1 LCLVGPTA
9 AGKTAIAL
17 ELARQHGF
25 EIISVDSALVYRGM
39 DIGSGKPDQA
49 TLAKIPHHLVDIRDP
64 AEPYSAA
71 EFRADAFKAAQDII
85 DRGKR
90 PLFVGGT
97 MLYFKVLRE
106 GLASMPEADAG
117 IRRQIQALADARGW
131 PAVHARLAEVDPV
144 AAARIHPTDPQR
156 LMRALEVFEVTG
168 KTLTAHHEAGKK
180 SANILPDYLSNLVF
194 VAIHPA
200 DRAVLHE
207 QITTRFHQML
217 AGGFIDE
224 VKSLYERGDLH
235 RELPAMRSVG
245 YRQAWDF
252 LAGRY
257 DETAMTDK
265 AIAATRQLAKR
276 QLTWLRSWPEL
287 HRIEADCG
295 SESEKIVNNC
305 LKLLA
310 EGTIN

>member
-1 LCLVGPTA
+1 
-9 AGKTAIAL
+9 
-17 ELARQHGF
+17 
-25 EIISVDSALVYRGM
+25 
-39 DIGSGKPDQA
+39 
-49 TLAKIPHHLVDIRDP
+49 
-64 AEPYSAA
+64 
-71 EFRADAFKAAQDII
+71 
-85 DRGKR
+85 
-90 PLFVGGT
+90 
-97 MLYFKVLRE
+97 
-106 GLASMPEADAG
+106 
-117 IRRQIQALADARGW
+117 
-131 PAVHARLAEVDPV
+131 
-144 AAARIHPTDPQR
+144 
-156 LMRALEVFEVTG
+156 
-168 KTLTAHHEAGKK
+168 
-180 SANILPDYLSNLVF
+180 
-194 VAIHPA
+194 
-200 DRAVLHE
+200 
-207 QITTRFHQML
+207 ML